1 MEALKKTIYEIGT
14 ITDPRN
20 NPLLKMWKV
29 QISSGTR
36 PLTQHQHLCF
46 ELMMVNAGSG
56 IYCTK
61 MGQYSMQSGDLFV
74 FPSNEWHCITE
85 VGAKGLTITN
95 LQFDPT
101 YIGESLPGNAGTLS
115 PVNSSFC
122 FHHKENFCHRIE
134 AVHAKPLAPL
144 FTKIKEELEQQAPGY
159 VLSVKS
165 YLNLF
170 LVTLIRKFDYLDNTS
185 MRSHEHLMHLQLVFS
200 YIDEH
205 LTENLTLR
213 ELADISALTP
223 TYFSQL
229 FKEIVGVSL
238 WNYISSK
245 RIDKAVRLITA
256 EDCNKT
262 MLEIATECGFNNTVN
277 FNKTFKKI
285 MGMSPR
291 EYKNGGFIGIS

>member
-1 MEALKKTIYEIGT
+1 MKALKKTIYEIGT

-101 YIGESLPGNAGTLS
+101 YIGESLPGNA
-115 PVNSSFC
+115 
-122 FHHKENFCHRIE
+122 
-134 AVHAKPLAPL
+134 AAHAKPLAPL

>member
-1 MEALKKTIYEIGT
+1 METLRKITYDIGM

-20 NPLLKMWKV
+20 NPLLKMWTV
-29 QISSGTR
+29 QIASGIR
-36 PLTQHQHLCF
+36 PLSQHQHLCF
-46 ELMMVNAGSG
+46 ELMMVNDGSG

-61 MGQYSMQSGDLFV
+61 TGRYSMQSGDLFV

-85 VGAKGLTITN
+85 VGVEGLTITN
-95 LQFDPT
+95 LQFDPMF
-101 YIGESLPGNAGTLS
+101 IGESLPGSAGSLS
-115 PVNSSFC
+115 PINPAFC
-122 FHHKENFCHRIE
+122 FHHKESFCHRIE
-134 AVHAKPLAPL
+134 AVRAKTLAPL

-159 VLSVKS
+159 TLSAKS
-165 YLNLF
+165 YLDLF
-170 LVTLIRKFDYLDNTS
+170 LVTFIRKFDYLDNTY
-185 MRSHEHLMHLQLVFS
+185 MRSHEHLMNLQLVFS
-200 YIDEH
+200 YIDAH

-213 ELADISALTP
+213 ELSDVSALTP
-223 TYFSQL
+223 TYFSRL

-291 EYKNGGFIGIS
+291 EYKNGGLIGIS